1 MNKSINLVSNRN
13 EQLERELL
21 ILKIVR
27 VVAVSLL
34 ITISIVAI
42 GAFIFSAQI
51 SISKI
56 KEEENATLSQ
66 ISALH
71 DRLTTYYLIKDRV
84 RNIASIISTRRDYSK
99 HIDAI
104 LAKTPSTLS
113 LEGINIEKDIISV
126 SMSGNSLVSINKFI
140 DDMSE
145 LGKEKKILNNVKLE
159 SLSLNVKSGEYTVIV
174 KGEAL

>member
-1 MNKSINLVSNRN
+1 MNKSINLVSNKN

-34 ITISIVAI
+34 ITISVVAVS
-42 GAFIFSAQI
+42 AFIFSTQI

-56 KEEENATLSQ
+56 KEEENTTLSQ

-71 DRLTTYYLIKDRV
+71 DRLTTYYLTKDRIN
-84 RNIASIISTRRDYSK
+84 NIAGIISTRRDYGK

-104 LAKTPSTLS
+104 LAKVPQDLS
-113 LEGINIEKDIISV
+113 LEGIDVEKDIISV
-126 SMSGNSLVSINKFI
+126 SMSGNSLVTINKFI
-140 DDMSE
+140 DDITA
-145 LGKEKKILNNVKLE
+145 LGKEKKVLSNVILE
-159 SLSLNVKSGEYTVIV
+159 SLSLNVKNGEYTVMV

>member
-1 MNKSINLVSNRN
+1 MNKSVNLVSNRN
-13 EQLERELL
+13 EQIEKELL

-34 ITISIVAI
+34 ITISVVAI
-42 GAFIFSAQI
+42 SAFIFSTQI
-51 SISKI
+51 SLSRI

-71 DRLTTYYLIKDRV
+71 DRLTTYYLTKDRIN
-84 RNIASIISTRRDYSK
+84 NITGIISTRRDYGK

-104 LAKTPSTLS
+104 LEKIPQDLS
-113 LEGINIEKDIISV
+113 LEGIDIEKDIISI
-126 SMSGNSLVSINKFI
+126 SMSGSSLVTINKFI
-140 DDMSE
+140 DDITA
-145 LGKEKKILNNVKLE
+145 LGKEKKVLSNVKLD
-159 SLSLNVKSGEYTVIV
+159 SLSLNVKSGEYSLIV